1 MERLH
6 VLMSD
11 PNANPEALSKAVS
24 LVEAAVEAACYIMEV
39 KLFLKLNFH
48 ICLIPL
54 TKALSQ
60 VSASAAASPSKDQ
73 TGLDVDGLVG
83 DSDNDSS
90 DSETSFY
97 SEADLGAW
105 RAGGGPENFTEDDED
120 MVNVHSL
127 TCHPVG

>member
-1 MERLH
+1 MELERLH
-6 VLMSD
+6 VLMTN
-11 PNANPEALSKAVS
+11 PEANPEALSKAVS
-24 LVEAAVEAACYIMEV
+24 LVEAACYIMEV

-60 VSASAAASPSKDQ
+60 VSESAAASPSKDQ
-73 TGLDVDGLVG
+73 TGLDVDGLVW